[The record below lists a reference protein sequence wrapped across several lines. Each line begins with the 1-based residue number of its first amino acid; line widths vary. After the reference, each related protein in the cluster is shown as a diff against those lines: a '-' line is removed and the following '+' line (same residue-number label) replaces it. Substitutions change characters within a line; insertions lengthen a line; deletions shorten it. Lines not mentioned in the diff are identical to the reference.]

1 MYFGTCGT
9 EERWLYLRRKELA
22 VSSVA
27 NGNSPLD
34 VMTVEDLHCMSHPAA
49 VTALPLP
56 YRHSTNTSSS
66 QWHSLCTA
74 FIIFH
79 RMAGWPSCVIP
90 MYTYVRGTMTI
101 VKVFVKLFMS
111 YLLQRRAGVYFG
123 FEGHDL
129 SPSGFTSSGL
139 VLTSVKPLLIW
150 FSISKDKRQS
160 CSYSRNNA
168 MSSEMS
174 IVGKNLA
181 MDVLHSKRMQFFYLI
196 LDEKS

>member
-1 MYFGTCGT
+1 
-9 EERWLYLRRKELA
+9 
-22 VSSVA
+22 
-27 NGNSPLD
+27 
-34 VMTVEDLHCMSHPAA
+34 
-49 VTALPLP
+49 
-56 YRHSTNTSSS
+56 
-66 QWHSLCTA
+66 
-74 FIIFH
+74 
-79 RMAGWPSCVIP
+79 
-90 MYTYVRGTMTI
+90 MTI
-101 VKVFVKLFMS
+101 VKGFVKLFMS

-129 SPSGFTSSGL
+129 PPSGFTSSGL